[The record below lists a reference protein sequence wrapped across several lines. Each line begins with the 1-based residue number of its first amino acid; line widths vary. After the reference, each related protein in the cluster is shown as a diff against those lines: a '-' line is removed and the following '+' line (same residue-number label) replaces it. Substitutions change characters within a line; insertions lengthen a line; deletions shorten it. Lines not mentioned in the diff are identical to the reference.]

1 LLTLCNSITDATEMS
16 KIQKK
21 ISIKNKK
28 AYFDYEILDK
38 YTAGIKLLGTE
49 IKSVR
54 ESKASIKEAY
64 CYVDNG
70 EVFIKNMHITE
81 YSNGG
86 FINHEPYRLRK
97 LLLNKKEIEKIEKK
111 LKDVGI
117 TIVPLLMFISE
128 KGYAKLEIGIA
139 KGKKLYDKRE
149 SLKQKD
155 TKRDLDR
162 MMRK

>member
-1 LLTLCNSITDATEMS
+1 MS

-38 YTAGIKLLGTE
+38 YTDGIKLLGTE
-49 IKSVR
+49 IKSIR

-81 YSNGG
+81 YANGG

-117 TIVPLLMFISE
+117 TIVPLVMFISE

-162 MMRK
+162 LVRN

>member
-1 LLTLCNSITDATEMS
+1 MS
-16 KIQKK
+16 KFQKK

-28 AYFDYEILDK
+28 AYFDYEILDT

-49 IKSVR
+49 IKSIR

-64 CYVDNG
+64 CYVDGG
-70 EVFIKNMHITE
+70 EVFVKNMHITE
-81 YSNGG
+81 YANGG
-86 FINHEPYRLRK
+86 YVNHEPYRLRK
-97 LLLNKKEIEKIEKK
+97 LLLNKKEIDKIEKK

-117 TIVPLLMFISE
+117 TLVPLLLFIND
-128 KGYAKLEIGIA
+128 KGLAKLEIGVA

-155 TKRDLDR
+155 TKRDMDR
-162 MMRK
+162 LMRN

>member
-1 LLTLCNSITDATEMS
+1 MAKFQN
-16 KIQKK
+16 K

-38 YTAGIKLLGTE
+38 YVAGIKLLGTE
-49 IKSVR
+49 IKSIR

-64 CYVDNG
+64 CFVNNS
-70 EVFIKNMHITE
+70 EVYIRNMHIAE

-86 FINHEPYRLRK
+86 YTNHEPYRDRK
-97 LLLNKKEIEKIEKK
+97 LLLNKREIAKIEKK
-111 LKDVGI
+111 LKDNGV
-117 TIVPLLMFISE
+117 TLVPLLLFLNDN
-128 KGYAKLEIGIA
+128 GLAKLEIGLA

-155 TKRDLDR
+155 VKKDMDRLLKR
-162 MMRK
+162 

>member
-1 LLTLCNSITDATEMS
+1 MS

-49 IKSVR
+49 IKSIR

-81 YSNGG
+81 YANGG

-117 TIVPLLMFISE
+117 TIVPLVMFISE

-162 MMRK
+162 LVRN

>member
-1 LLTLCNSITDATEMS
+1 MT
-16 KIQKK
+16 KVQKK

-38 YTAGIKLLGTE
+38 YSAGIQLLGTE

-70 EVFIKNMHITE
+70 EVFIKNMHISE

-86 FINHEPYRLRK
+86 FVNHEPYRVRK
-97 LLLNKKEIEKIEKK
+97 LLLNKRKFKR
-111 LKDVGI
+111 LKN
-117 TIVPLLMFISE
+117 
-128 KGYAKLEIGIA
+128 
-139 KGKKLYDKRE
+139 
-149 SLKQKD
+149 
-155 TKRDLDR
+155 
-162 MMRK
+162 

>member
-1 LLTLCNSITDATEMS
+1 MS
-16 KIQKK
+16 KFQKK

-28 AYFDYEILDK
+28 AYFDYEMLDT

-49 IKSVR
+49 IKSIR

-64 CYVDNG
+64 CYVSNG
-70 EVFIKNMHITE
+70 EIFVKNMHITE
-81 YSNGG
+81 YANGG
-86 FINHEPYRLRK
+86 YVNHEPYRLRK

-117 TIVPLLMFISE
+117 TLVPLLLFINE
-128 KGYAKLEIGIA
+128 KGLAKLEIGVA

-155 TKRDLDR
+155 TKRDMDR
-162 MMRK
+162 LMRN

>member
-1 LLTLCNSITDATEMS
+1 MS

-49 IKSVR
+49 IKSIR

-81 YSNGG
+81 YANGG

-117 TIVPLLMFISE
+117 TIVPLVMFISE

-139 KGKKLYDKRE
+139 KGKKLFDKRE

-162 MMRK
+162 LVRN

>member
-1 LLTLCNSITDATEMS
+1 MS

-38 YTAGIKLLGTE
+38 YTDGIKLLGTE
-49 IKSVR
+49 IKSIR

-81 YSNGG
+81 YANGG
-86 FINHEPYRLRK
+86 FINHEPYRLRP

-117 TIVPLLMFISE
+117 TIVPLVMFISE

-162 MMRK
+162 LVRN

>member
-1 LLTLCNSITDATEMS
+1 MS

-49 IKSVR
+49 IKSIR

-64 CYVDNG
+64 CYVDKG

-81 YSNGG
+81 YANGG

-117 TIVPLLMFISE
+117 TIVPLVMFISE

-162 MMRK
+162 LVRN

>member
-1 LLTLCNSITDATEMS
+1 MS

-49 IKSVR
+49 IKSIR

-81 YSNGG
+81 YANGG

-117 TIVPLLMFISE
+117 TIVPLVMFISE

-162 MMRK
+162 LVRS